1 MAISKAF
8 SLFLRIAILNLLNN
22 STIFIS
28 VTTANPSAARRKPKG
43 DKRERTR
50 AALLEAARG
59 LIREKGYERTTI
71 EGVAKRAGMT
81 TGAIY
86 GNFKNRDELFIA
98 LGQTYW
104 APIRPKIKPG
114 ATFADA
120 MRAVAKATL
129 AVVEERTPAAVG
141 RLTGLAYTLK
151 TPDLR
156 SRVHEI
162 TKSSY
167 DVGAEWLRT
176 FDASELPMPPDHL
189 VRVLHALIEG
199 LVMQRILTP
208 ELCPDEVFYAAFTAL
223 ARKPHALG

>member
-1 MAISKAF
+1 M
-8 SLFLRIAILNLLNN
+8 
-22 STIFIS
+22 ST
-28 VTTANPSAARRKPKG
+28 SASSRRRQPKG

-50 AALLEAARG
+50 AALLEAARA
-59 LIREKGYERTTI
+59 LVREKGYERTTI
-71 EGVAKRAGMT
+71 NEVAKRAGMT

-104 APIRPKIKPG
+104 APVRPKVKPD
-114 ATFADA
+114 ATFAEA
-120 MRAVAKATL
+120 MHALAKATL
-129 AVVEERTPAAVG
+129 AAVDERTPVAVG

-151 TPDLR
+151 NRELR

-167 DVGAEWLRT
+167 EFGAEWLRT
-176 FDASELPMPPDHL
+176 FDASRLPMKPELL

-208 ELCPDEVFYAAFTAL
+208 ELCPDDVFYAAFAAL
-223 ARKPHALG
+223 APPVS